1 MRVFADFQ
9 PHCKTKPKNGSLIL
23 YSTVLVRGGEN
34 FPHFSLFFQRVNR
47 NLNGNGEVH
56 LAQHHYNKRQQ
67 QHNNTTK
74 NNMKNFNSSK
84 PMVGKKPLA
93 KHPPDKKPL
102 QPIGSKVKGQP
113 AKPLMTSTN
122 LPAPPQPRTQVDPKK
137 TNFEVLPNEVE
148 DQHSNNP
155 SKVKTPMCLINELAR
170 YNKIQQQ
177 YRLTDESGPAH
188 KKTFTVC
195 LKLGD
200 SEEYIASG
208 PSIKKAQHAAAA
220 IAMEKTK
227 LKHPPPKSRLVK
239 NTNVT
244 PTVELNALA
253 MKRGEP
259 AVYTFTDTVRPQGAS
274 VASGTASM
282 NFRGLYNQR

>member
-1 MRVFADFQ
+1 
-9 PHCKTKPKNGSLIL
+9 
-23 YSTVLVRGGEN
+23 
-34 FPHFSLFFQRVNR
+34 
-47 NLNGNGEVH
+47 
-56 LAQHHYNKRQQ
+56 
-67 QHNNTTK
+67 
-74 NNMKNFNSSK
+74 
-84 PMVGKKPLA
+84 
-93 KHPPDKKPL
+93 
-102 QPIGSKVKGQP
+102 
-113 AKPLMTSTN
+113 MTSTN

>member
-1 MRVFADFQ
+1 
-9 PHCKTKPKNGSLIL
+9 
-23 YSTVLVRGGEN
+23 
-34 FPHFSLFFQRVNR
+34 
-47 NLNGNGEVH
+47 
-56 LAQHHYNKRQQ
+56 
-67 QHNNTTK
+67 
-74 NNMKNFNSSK
+74 
-84 PMVGKKPLA
+84 
-93 KHPPDKKPL
+93 
-102 QPIGSKVKGQP
+102 
-113 AKPLMTSTN
+113 
-122 LPAPPQPRTQVDPKK
+122 
-137 TNFEVLPNEVE
+137 
-148 DQHSNNP
+148 
-155 SKVKTPMCLINELAR
+155 MCLINELAR

-200 SEEYIASG
+200 CEEYIASG

-220 IAMEKTK
+220 IAMEKTQ

-259 AVYTFTDTVRPQGAS
+259 TVYTFTDTIRPQGQMT
-274 VASGTASM
+274 ASGTTASI
-282 NFRGLYNQR
+282 NFRGMYNQRYKKAELIRATSDIFL

>member
-1 MRVFADFQ
+1 
-9 PHCKTKPKNGSLIL
+9 
-23 YSTVLVRGGEN
+23 
-34 FPHFSLFFQRVNR
+34 
-47 NLNGNGEVH
+47 
-56 LAQHHYNKRQQ
+56 
-67 QHNNTTK
+67 
-74 NNMKNFNSSK
+74 
-84 PMVGKKPLA
+84 
-93 KHPPDKKPL
+93 
-102 QPIGSKVKGQP
+102 
-113 AKPLMTSTN
+113 
-122 LPAPPQPRTQVDPKK
+122 
-137 TNFEVLPNEVE
+137 
-148 DQHSNNP
+148 
-155 SKVKTPMCLINELAR
+155 MCLINELAR

-200 SEEYIASG
+200 CEEYIASG

-259 AVYTFTDTVRPQGAS
+259 TVYTFTDTIRPQGQMP
-274 VASGTASM
+274 ASGTTASI
-282 NFRGLYNQR
+282 NFRGMYNQR

>member
-1 MRVFADFQ
+1 M
-9 PHCKTKPKNGSLIL
+9 
-23 YSTVLVRGGEN
+23 
-34 FPHFSLFFQRVNR
+34 
-47 NLNGNGEVH
+47 NGNGEVH
-56 LAQHHYNKRQQ
+56 LQQHHYNKRQQ
-67 QHNNTTK
+67 QQQHNTTK
-74 NNMKNFNSSK
+74 NNIKNFNSSK
-84 PMVGKKPLA
+84 PMVGKKPLG
-93 KHPPDKKPL
+93 KHPPDKQQAAKLPIPL
-102 QPIGSKVKGQP
+102 LGSKAAKGQP
-113 AKPLMTSTN
+113 HQGQHHAKPLMTST
-122 LPAPPQPRTQVDPKK
+122 LPPPSSQQSQKTTTQPMIEPKK
-137 TNFEVLPNEVE
+137 TNFEAMTLPNEVE
-148 DQHSNNP
+148 DHSNP

-200 SEEYIASG
+200 CEEYIASG

-259 AVYTFTDTVRPQGAS
+259 TVYTFTDTIRPQGQMP
-274 VASGTASM
+274 ASGTTASI
-282 NFRGLYNQR
+282 NFRGMYNQR